1 MARWNGSAWTCGFD
15 NNTTYSGNDFA
26 RSGQSCPTG
35 QFATGIDANGSLMC
49 AAILDSDI
57 IQGGGNH
64 STLRV
69 IMALATPPVADEKRL
84 SPFAD
89 AGRAWLPRA
98 RLRVCCGSLRHPE
111 LLPRA
116 RNTDSSWHPLGDVS
130 CRFERGSRTRLPSG
144 RGPATRRHAPLSRT
158 PFLRRF
164 DACSTGTR
172 HPGPRLPPWSSAFHY
187 PHSATAG
194 LRRLDV
200 RPLMPAIRLGGE
212 IRRGR
217 APLRRCGA
225 GQERHRRLLGVSI
238 GETPL
243 LEKRTAPMEGRGRS
257 RGLGRYGE
265 LLVRDSAT
273 ISRPPRTLV
282 DFSIG
287 A

>member
-1 MARWNGSAWTCGFD
+1 MLMRSEKPVLNGLRLESCSLTQPARLVAASRICSNSAWLWE
-15 NNTTYSGNDFA
+15 NAIA
-26 RSGQSCPTG
+26 RLGATAVNMQRCPSDP
-35 QFATGIDANGSLMC
+35 QRASAAATEEC
-49 AAILDSDI
+49 AAS
-57 IQGGGNH
+57 G
-64 STLRV
+64 
-69 IMALATPPVADEKRL
+69 
-84 SPFAD
+84 
-89 AGRAWLPRA
+89 
-98 RLRVCCGSLRHPE
+98 RHPQH
-111 LLPRA
+111 A
-116 RNTDSSWHPLGDVS
+116 RKTDPAFA
-130 CRFERGSRTRLPSG
+130 CRGSRI
-144 RGPATRRHAPLSRT
+144 
-158 PFLRRF
+158 LRQL
-164 DACSTGTR
+164 ACAASMC
-172 HPGPRLPPWSSAFHY
+172 
-187 PHSATAG
+187 
-194 LRRLDV
+194 
-200 RPLMPAIRLGGE
+200 RPLMSPIRLGSE